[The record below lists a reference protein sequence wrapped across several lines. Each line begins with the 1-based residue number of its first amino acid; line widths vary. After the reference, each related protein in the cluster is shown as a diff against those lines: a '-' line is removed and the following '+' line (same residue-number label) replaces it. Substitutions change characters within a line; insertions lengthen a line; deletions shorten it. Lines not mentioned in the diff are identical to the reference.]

1 MVVRSDFIPH
11 QIHLTTAQIKKLG
24 SGLSTNLKHSQM
36 GADKGDI
43 VVMLRPQNARKML
56 TSYKKTKGMRLTM
69 SPDEIEETMKQ
80 GTGFFKT
87 LKKWTGINKSDV
99 IKGAKKI
106 GKDVIHHGA
115 TAVGT
120 AVGAYFGNPMAGAM
134 LGDTLGRA
142 GEAVLDSVEPTKGGV
157 KFSPKEGVN
166 SIKRDAKKVA
176 IEALEAKISTMPVEY
191 QDVARKAIKG
201 EYPEAEEVE
210 RAMSRAMTS
219 EGRGLYGGSM
229 KGSPEMKE
237 RMARLRAMRKVG
249 GKVNIGKAFR
259 DLGHKIESG
268 AKKTFT
274 PALGRQIVSGLEK
287 AGKTTASSL
296 IHAGIPAVAGLA
308 GDVLGGPMG
317 GIAGAVAG
325 DMLANQVGKATGYGI
340 RRGRG
345 RPRKNGGALAMMSA
359 PYKQAL
365 RLNKGTY
372 GLELGGFSAD
382 NAPISSFSTNSRV
395 RPSSSEMTLSPYQM
409 MSSPAMNPFIPTTYK
424 QEGGTS
430 CGYGGRG
437 LYGGGLF

>member
-1 MVVRSDFIPH
+1 MAKGDFIPH
-11 QIHLTTAQIKKLG
+11 QIHLTTAQIRKLG
-24 SGLSTNLKHSQM
+24 GGLATNLKHSQM

-56 TSYKKTKGMRLTM
+56 TSYKKTKGMRLMM
-69 SPDEIEETMKQ
+69 SPEEVEETMKQ
-80 GTGFFKT
+80 GTGFFQT

-99 IKGAKKI
+99 IKGAKRI
-106 GKDVIHHGA
+106 GKDVVHHGA

-134 LGDTLGRA
+134 LGETLGRA
-142 GEAVLDSVEPTKGGV
+142 GEKVLDSVEPTKAGI
-157 KFSPKEGVN
+157 KFNPREGVN

-176 IEALEAKISTMPVEY
+176 IEALEAKISTLPAEY
-191 QDVARKAIKG
+191 QAVAKRAMKG
-201 EYPEAEEVE
+201 EYPESEEVE
-210 RAMSRAMTS
+210 RAMSRAISS

-268 AKKTFT
+268 AKKTFN
-274 PALGRQIVSGLEK
+274 PALGRKIVSGLES
-287 AGKTTASSL
+287 AGKATASSL

-345 RPRKNGGALAMMSA
+345 RPRKDGMGIAMMSK

-365 RLNKGTY
+365 KLNKATY
-372 GLELGGFSAD
+372 GLEVGGFSAD
-382 NAPISSFSTNSRV
+382 NAPISKFSTNPRV
-395 RPSSSEMTLSPYQM
+395 KVSSDEMTLSPYQK
-409 MSSPAMNPFIPTTYK
+409 MSSPAMNPFIPTSYT

-430 CGYGGRG
+430 SGYGGRG